1 MSNKENN
8 SESANIR
15 TSIIQAVQTPL
26 GFFTLVVLTVEFIFG
41 IVAAMSEG
49 ADRTYLIIAM
59 VLLMFFLVILV
70 TCLAVWRPES
80 LRGQRPKTTISK
92 YSSNKLSRSS
102 LNLDCSCE
110 LSDLLYLSPNKQS
123 ERLSTENRWEYENSN
138 CKLLLDQF
146 SGKAHLK
153 FDSKVKDNNNYES
166 QFEFTAFGSFDGGNA
181 FMEYR
186 FSEKGKQK
194 RSWNGV
200 CILRIPKASLIYGFW
215 MTTGILNHNRVGLGS
230 IQLYRK

>member
-49 ADRTYLIIAM
+49 SDRTYLIIAM

-110 LSDLLYLSPNKQS
+110 FSYSHRFSVDKRSDCLFGERYSKSDNSQLQS
-123 ERLSTENRWEYENSN
+123 ERLSTENRWEYEN
-138 CKLLLDQF
+138 
-146 SGKAHLK
+146 
-153 FDSKVKDNNNYES
+153 
-166 QFEFTAFGSFDGGNA
+166 
-181 FMEYR
+181 
-186 FSEKGKQK
+186 
-194 RSWNGV
+194 
-200 CILRIPKASLIYGFW
+200 
-215 MTTGILNHNRVGLGS
+215 
-230 IQLYRK
+230 